1 MRLIFAGTPDF
12 AVPSLEAVI
21 AAGHEIVAVYT
32 QPDRPAGRGRK
43 LQPGPIKACALSHG
57 IDVFQPTSLV
67 GEATRLVGFKPDAM
81 IVVAYGLI
89 LPREILAIP
98 RFGCINVHASLLPK
112 WRGAAPIQ
120 RAIEAGDS
128 ETGVTIMQMDEGLDT
143 GNILLTARTAI
154 DDSDTGG
161 SLHDRLAQLGAEALV
176 GALAKLE
183 AGELKP
189 QPQDDAHA
197 TYARKL
203 EKSEGEIDWQQ
214 PAKTVARKIRAFN
227 PWPGAN
233 CHWGRHHLRL
243 RHALA
248 VEEVMTQAPGTV
260 ISCGSDGIVVA
271 TGEGG
276 LNILEL
282 QLAGGRPLSASD
294 FLNGHALRPGDHLD

>member
-12 AVPSLEAVI
+12 AVPCLEAVI

-43 LQPGPIKACALSHG
+43 LQAGPVKVCALGHG

-67 GEATRLVGFKPDAM
+67 GEATRLAGLKPDAM

-89 LPREILAIP
+89 LPREILTIP
-98 RFGCINVHASLLPK
+98 KFGCINVHASLLPR

-128 ETGVTIMQMDEGLDT
+128 ETGVTIMHMDEGLDT
-143 GNILLTARTAI
+143 GDMLLTARTAI
-154 DDSDTGG
+154 DESDTGG

-176 GALAKLE
+176 SALAKLE

-214 PAKTVARKIRAFN
+214 PAGSIARKIRAFD
-227 PWPGAN
+227 PWPGAS
-233 CHWGRHHLRL
+233 CLWGGRRLRL
-243 RHALA
+243 RHARA
-248 VEEVMTQAPGTV
+248 DDEATTQAPGTV
-260 ISCGSDGIVVA
+260 ISCGSNGIIVA
-271 TGEGG
+271 TGEGR
-276 LNILEL
+276 LNILGL
-282 QLAGGRPLSASD
+282 QLAGGKPQSARD
-294 FLNGHALRPGDHLD
+294 FLNGHALQPGDRFR